1 MEKYKIIK
9 FIVLLLLMVSFK
21 TTSAQVNSDKA
32 GTNEHMMLRI
42 AEIEVFPEYLEEYIE
57 ILKTEAAA
65 SVELEPGVLAI
76 LPMYQNGH
84 PNQIRILEMYAS
96 KEAYQSHLKT
106 PHFLH
111 YKTSTQ
117 KMVRSLKL
125 VDMKSIDPN
134 NLKQIF
140 RKVNSM

>member
-1 MEKYKIIK
+1 
-9 FIVLLLLMVSFK
+9 MVSFK